1 MTQFARIASVAAL
14 AGLIGCG
21 KSPEQQQV
29 EQIQKNAQQMAQRP
43 RRCRA
48 MRRTSPEASK
58 RWREGWPRQRRAPR
72 RRATS
77 NPSDPVDFKELQA
90 MLPDVAGWE
99 KSQPEAERMTAPV
112 SFAYASTRYKKGDFE
127 ITEKITDSGFNQL
140 LIAPLSMMLAAGY
153 AKESTQGF
161 EKSTTAAGYPA
172 FEKWDKSDKSGN
184 LTVFVNQRFV
194 VELEGTGMTRQQG
207 TSGVSDAHGSEEAGG
222 VEVERR
228 DTAHDDRSARS
239 MQMERQRESAAR
251 EMRRNRFFGGGFDM
265 GPDEDAL

>member
-14 AGLIGCG
+14 AGLVGCG

-29 EQIQKNAQQMAQRP
+29 EQIQKNAQQMAQRAAQMSGNAQDVA
-43 RRCRA
+43 RGFEA
-48 MRRTSPEASK
+48 MARGA
-58 RWREGWPRQRRAPR
+58 AA
-72 RRATS
+72 ATGAATAG
-77 NPSDPVDFKELQA
+77 NRKPVDPVDFKELQA
-90 MLPDVAGWE
+90 VLPDVAGWE
-99 KSQPEAERMTAPV
+99 KRQPEAERMTAPV

-153 AKESTQGF
+153 AKESTKGF

-194 VELEGTGMTRQQG
+194 VELEGTAMADNKELQAFLTR
-207 TSGVSDAHGSEEAGG
+207 TDLKKL
-222 VEVERR
+222 
-228 DTAHDDRSARS
+228 
-239 MQMERQRESAAR
+239 AA
-251 EMRRNRFFGGGFDM
+251 
-265 GPDEDAL
+265 LK

>member
-1 MTQFARIASVAAL
+1 MTQFARIAGMAAL
-14 AGLIGCG
+14 AGLVGCG
-21 KSPEQQQV
+21 KSPEQRQV
-29 EQIQKNAQQMAQRP
+29 EQIQKNAQQMAQSAAQMSGNAQDVARGFE
-43 RRCRA
+43 A
-48 MRRTSPEASK
+48 MARGMA
-58 RWREGWPRQRRAPR
+58 AA
-72 RRATS
+72 ATS
-77 NPSDPVDFKELQA
+77 AAGAGNIKPVDPVDFKELQA

-153 AKESTQGF
+153 AKESTRGF

-194 VELEGTGMTRQQG
+194 VELEGTGMTDNKELQAFLTR
-207 TSGVSDAHGSEEAGG
+207 TDLKKLA
-222 VEVERR
+222 
-228 DTAHDDRSARS
+228 T
-239 MQMERQRESAAR
+239 
-251 EMRRNRFFGGGFDM
+251 
-265 GPDEDAL
+265 LK